1 MNKSEWHEQVDFS
14 ELFFKST
21 WNCREMQSVDNLMGW
36 KLALE
41 AKISLVM
48 GILQD
53 DEKKEVYEALSQ
65 INKFWAKFF
74 NEEKKIGKKLGSLH
88 PVTSEFRSTLFL
100 IESQIDTQVNGK
112 MSFLNIMKKVDIGNL

>member
-1 MNKSEWHEQVDFS
+1 MSTSEWHEQVKFS
-14 ELFFKST
+14 DLFYKAT

-65 INKFWAKFF
+65 INKSWAKFF

-100 IESQIDTQVNGK
+100 VESHLDTKVNGK
-112 MSFLNIMKKVDIGNL
+112 MAFLNITKKVDIGNL